1 MRFADVIVD
10 ISAHALDRSFQYRV
24 PEELAG
30 SCDVGTLVSV
40 PFGKRMMTGYI
51 VGFSDTPKIEEEKI
65 RPLARVDN

>member
-24 PEELAG
+24 PEELTG

-40 PFGKRMMTGYI
+40 PFGTRTVTG
-51 VGFSDTPKIEEEKI
+51 
-65 RPLARVDN
+65 